1 MLANNIANASTVGY
15 KADREFYSL
24 YTGPEAAGEGSFDT
38 MPLIDKPYTDLS
50 QGVTQVTGNPLDV
63 SLTGAG
69 FFAAQSPGGPV
80 YTRNGSFRRGADGTL
95 VTSEGYAVASADG
108 KPIRMSGVHPVEIS
122 SDGTITEDGKT
133 IGQLQVV
140 DFTSSAG
147 LFKRGDNYFQAPSG
161 TVTSRPKTTVTQGQL
176 EASNSGSA
184 ESAVRL
190 VSVMRQFE
198 MLQKAATMGA
208 DMSKQ
213 AIEEVAK
220 VS

>member
-1 MLANNIANASTVGY
+1 
-15 KADREFYSL
+15 
-24 YTGPEAAGEGSFDT
+24 
-38 MPLIDKPYTDLS
+38 MPLIERPYTDLS
-50 QGVTQVTGNPLDV
+50 QGVAQVTGNPLDV
-63 SLTGAG
+63 SLSGAG
-69 FFAAQSPGGPV
+69 FFAVQSPGGPV
-80 YTRNGSFRRGADGTL
+80 YTRNGSFRRAADGTL
-95 VTSEGYAVASADG
+95 VSSEGYAVGSADG

-122 SDGTITEDGKT
+122 SDGTVTEDGKV

-147 LFKRGDNYFQAPSG
+147 MVKRGDNYFRAPAG
-161 TVTSRPKTTVTQGQL
+161 VTPSRPKTSITQGQL

-220 VS
+220 VG